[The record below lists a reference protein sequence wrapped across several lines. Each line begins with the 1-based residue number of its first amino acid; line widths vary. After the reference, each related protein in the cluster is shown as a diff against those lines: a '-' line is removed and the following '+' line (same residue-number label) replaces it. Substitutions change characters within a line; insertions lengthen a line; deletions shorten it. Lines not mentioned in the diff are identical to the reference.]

1 MKLLALTLFCSVNY
15 IGFSQSSDWFKT
27 LLTSH
32 KNSTYSRLSYTY
44 SDENCSDVYAV
55 TMSNNKTII
64 VNACTEKVEHD
75 TLDQINNKGH
85 IFIGSNE
92 HFHFLINDEII
103 NKSGWKP
110 IKINKAS
117 FDTIVYLDFH
127 DCLAFKGNQKWILNL
142 DLLLE
147 DPFNFQK
154 IDFIGKEFIHFNGGL
169 IVQTNDSG
177 IKKYRYVQ
185 YSDRVTGYDDN
196 GETIYDPNFHYLA
209 PDMKFEADSILLHN
223 YNEEVMLI
231 SNNDSIYV
239 YSFCND
245 EVLEKDINK
254 YYLSNPLVI
263 IQEEYIAYPDGCIW
277 KKLDIPNVISI
288 DFDNEGGDS
297 LIGLAKTST
306 GQTFKID
313 FFSGEFQKY

>member
-1 MKLLALTLFCSVNY
+1 MKHLIIPLFCTINY
-15 IGFSQSSDWFKT
+15 IGFSQSSEWFKS
-27 LLTSH
+27 LLIS
-32 KNSTYSRLSYTY
+32 KKYPAYSRLSYSY
-44 SDENCSDVYAV
+44 SDVDCSDVYAV
-55 TMSNNKTII
+55 TISNNKTII
-64 VNACTEKVEHD
+64 VNACTEKVEQD
-75 TLDQINNKGH
+75 TLDQFKNMGQ
-85 IFIGSNE
+85 IFLGSNE

-127 DCLAFKGNQKWILNL
+127 YFLGFKGNQKWILNL

-169 IVQTNDSG
+169 IVQTNDTG

-185 YSDRVTGYDDN
+185 YANLVTGYDEN
-196 GETIYDPNFHYLA
+196 GETISDPNFHYLA
-209 PDMKFEADSILLHN
+209 SDMKFEADSILFHN
-223 YNEEVMLI
+223 YSEDVMLI
-231 SNNDSIYV
+231 SNNNNVYV

-245 EVLEKDINK
+245 EVIEKDINK

-263 IQEEYIAYPDGCIW
+263 IQEDYIAYSDGCIW
-277 KKLDIPNVISI
+277 KKLDIPNVVSI
-288 DFDNEGGDS
+288 DFDNQYDFLFGQ
-297 LIGLAKTST
+297 ANTST
-306 GQTFKID
+306 GQSFKID
-313 FFSGEFQKY
+313 FFSGEFEKN